1 MDHTLALI
9 MKSQQGDKEARD
21 TVFKENAG
29 LVYSMAKRFA
39 GRSVE
44 MEDIVQIGSIGLLKA
59 IDRFDISYDVKFS
72 TYAVPMIIGEIRRYL
87 RDDGMLKVSRNL
99 KENCARIY
107 SAREALEKELGR
119 EPILEEV
126 AKATELSV
134 DEVVMSME
142 SGAEV
147 ESLHKIIYQGDGNDI
162 SLMDRLQEKEN
173 GQDAALNRIFLDEI
187 LKKLDAR
194 ERQLIGMRYFKDMT
208 QTEIAAEMGISQVQ
222 VSRMEKMGVINS
234 QLVEGGVFSEEKK
247 KKEVTVNGV
256 NSNKKSVRITIILHT
271 LFAIISLLLYIVSYT
286 VLCDLKITF
295 LYFRRAV

>member
-1 MDHTLALI
+1 
-9 MKSQQGDKEARD
+9 
-21 TVFKENAG
+21 
-29 LVYSMAKRFA
+29 MAKRFA

-162 SLMDRLQEKEN
+162 SLMDRLQEKEM
-173 GQDAALNRIFLDEI
+173 D
-187 LKKLDAR
+187 
-194 ERQLIGMRYFKDMT
+194 
-208 QTEIAAEMGISQVQ
+208 
-222 VSRMEKMGVINS
+222 RM
-234 QLVEGGVFSEEKK
+234 Q
-247 KKEVTVNGV
+247 
-256 NSNKKSVRITIILHT
+256 H
-271 LFAIISLLLYIVSYT
+271 
-286 VLCDLKITF
+286 
-295 LYFRRAV
+295 

>member
-1 MDHTLALI
+1 MDDTIALI
-9 MKSQQGDKEARD
+9 RKSHDGDKKAREEL
-21 TVFKENAG
+21 VEKNIG
-29 LVYSMAKRFA
+29 LIWCVVKRFY
-39 GRSVE
+39 GRGAE
-44 MEDIVQIGSIGLLKA
+44 PEDLFQIGSIGLLKA
-59 IDRFDISYDVKFS
+59 IDKFDFSYEVQFS

-222 VSRMEKMGVINS
+222 VSRMEKRI
-234 QLVEGGVFSEEKK
+234 LKELKK
-247 KKEVTVNGV
+247 QV
-256 NSNKKSVRITIILHT
+256 
-271 LFAIISLLLYIVSYT
+271 
-286 VLCDLKITF
+286 
-295 LYFRRAV
+295 

>member
-59 IDRFDISYDVKFS
+59 
-72 TYAVPMIIGEIRRYL
+72 IGEIRRYL

-222 VSRMEKMGVINS
+222 VSRMEKRI
-234 QLVEGGVFSEEKK
+234 LKELKK
-247 KKEVTVNGV
+247 QV
-256 NSNKKSVRITIILHT
+256 
-271 LFAIISLLLYIVSYT
+271 
-286 VLCDLKITF
+286 
-295 LYFRRAV
+295 

>member
-1 MDHTLALI
+1 
-9 MKSQQGDKEARD
+9 
-21 TVFKENAG
+21 
-29 LVYSMAKRFA
+29 
-39 GRSVE
+39 
-44 MEDIVQIGSIGLLKA
+44 
-59 IDRFDISYDVKFS
+59 
-72 TYAVPMIIGEIRRYL
+72 MIIGEIRRYL

-194 ERQLIGMRYFKDMT
+194 ERQLIYMRYFKDMT
-208 QTEIAAEMGISQVQ
+208 QTEIAVEMGISQVQ
-222 VSRMEKMGVINS
+222 VSRMEKRILK
-234 QLVEGGVFSEEKK
+234 QLKDQ
-247 KKEVTVNGV
+247 T
-256 NSNKKSVRITIILHT
+256 
-271 LFAIISLLLYIVSYT
+271 
-286 VLCDLKITF
+286 
-295 LYFRRAV
+295 

>member
-134 DEVVMSME
+134 DEVV
-142 SGAEV
+142 
-147 ESLHKIIYQGDGNDI
+147 SLHKIIYQGDGNDI

-222 VSRMEKMGVINS
+222 VSRMEKRI
-234 QLVEGGVFSEEKK
+234 LKELKK
-247 KKEVTVNGV
+247 QV
-256 NSNKKSVRITIILHT
+256 
-271 LFAIISLLLYIVSYT
+271 
-286 VLCDLKITF
+286 
-295 LYFRRAV
+295 